1 MARVSGLILTLLLIV
16 GAAGL
21 LSAPAMA
28 VDGAA
33 LERGEQIFNSNCA
46 ACHMGGGNVIRANR
60 TLKISDL
67 NDHVEAY
74 SSSPLEA
81 LEHEIEDGL
90 NAMPS
95 YADKLSEEEI
105 MAVATYVEQRA
116 ELDWSRR

>member
-1 MARVSGLILTLLLIV
+1 
-16 GAAGL
+16 
-21 LSAPAMA
+21 MA

-67 NDHVEAY
+67 NNHVEAY

-105 MAVATYVEQRA
+105 VAVATYVEQRA
-116 ELDWSRR
+116 ELGWSRR

>member
-1 MARVSGLILTLLLIV
+1 MAWPVEAMSDPDLSH
-16 GAAGL
+16 GAQL
-21 LSAPAMA
+21 FS
-28 VDGAA
+28 
-33 LERGEQIFNSNCA
+33 SNCA

-74 SSSPLEA
+74 SSSPLVA

-116 ELDWSRR
+116 ELGWSRR